1 MNLIKIE
8 DVQDKV
14 LILRNE
20 QVIIDSDVAKLYGV
34 ETKRI
39 NEAVRNNPDKFPEG
53 YVLALTKEEWINLK
67 TNFSTSSWGGKNKI
81 PNAFTERGLYML
93 ATILKGRQAVQTTL
107 CIIDTFV
114 KLRELS
120 KTMASIQNAE
130 DGKTQKK
137 LLQKGGEILSDIM
150 GDNLDIA
157 ESETEFEINFAMI
170 KLKHRITRKK

>member
-1 MNLIKIE
+1 MPVFEIKKYKCVNLIHFINGC
-8 DVQDKV
+8 
-14 LILRNE
+14 RN
-20 QVIIDSDVAKLYGV
+20 VVHRVSISFD
-34 ETKRI
+34 
-39 NEAVRNNPDKFPEG
+39 
-53 YVLALTKEEWINLK
+53 LTKEEWINLK
-67 TNFSTSSWGGKNKI
+67 TNFSTSSWGSKNKI